1 MGRKKTL
8 SADPRSLYQTQS
20 VPRKA
25 AEPPTESVEPSV
37 DAQAVTPPAPS
48 TPPVTQ
54 SPPRETTTP
63 WTAQKGSTRRE
74 KERTRRVSGNAG
86 RVVGPGGCIVR
97 AIEAQF
103 GVQVTV
109 EPTEL
114 CVRGCDNGQLDR
126 AAAAIDNIVDSDGAE
141 AMQLLSNH
149 LRKNTGSLRPAPIHE
164 SIHVHNVPSDMVPH
178 LIGKGGGRIRRIIE
192 DGLALITNQLRAR
205 ARTLPGV
212 IGPASQ
218 CRLAAQRLTLIY
230 NSDTRSIV
238 NTNLIEATDV
248 AALTSDGSL
257 LAFVG
262 SVALRA
268 RSVARGVARAPHLL
282 EDGAC
287 DGAVDDRGDEG
298 ETHHERDVTAD
309 REE

>member
-1 MGRKKTL
+1 MGRKLKV
-8 SADPRSLYQTQS
+8 AAQDPRSLYQTKS
-20 VPRKA
+20 VVKRTEEDHDA
-25 AEPPTESVEPSV
+25 MLVIVQTAPPSSE
-37 DAQAVTPPAPS
+37 ARAVTPPAPS

-54 SPPRETTTP
+54 GPPRETTTP

-74 KERTRRVSGNAG
+74 KERTRRVSGKAG

-109 EPTEL
+109 RPAGL
-114 CVRGCDNGQLDR
+114 VCVRGCDNGQLDR

-141 AMQLLSNH
+141 ALQLLSNH

-248 AALTSDGSL
+248 AALIRTHVRRQPAG
-257 LAFVG
+257 
-262 SVALRA
+262 LRWE
-268 RSVARGVARAPHLL
+268 RSSSGAKRRSRRRSRAPSS
-282 EDGAC
+282 
-287 DGAVDDRGDEG
+287 
-298 ETHHERDVTAD
+298 
-309 REE
+309 